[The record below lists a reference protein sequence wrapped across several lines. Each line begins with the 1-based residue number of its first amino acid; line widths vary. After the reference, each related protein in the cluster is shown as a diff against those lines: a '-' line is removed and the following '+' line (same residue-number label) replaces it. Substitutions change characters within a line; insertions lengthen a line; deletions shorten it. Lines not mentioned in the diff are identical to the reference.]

1 VLVSVGGEKLGRQ
14 LGSIFLDCKEAY
26 YSVSREVLCNNI
38 YEFFMPIK
46 LATLI
51 KICPCKIDDKFTQI
65 LV

>member
-1 VLVSVGGEKLGRQ
+1 MSVGGEKLGGQ

-26 YSVSREVLCNNI
+26 CSVRTEVLRNTI
-38 YEFFMPIK
+38 YEFFIPTK

-51 KICPCKIDDKFTQI
+51 TMCSCKMFDKFTQI